1 MLTIGVDPNISFLH
15 GVSYGT
21 TTNFNITFP
30 YGQPIP
36 PDEFFQDRPLDVAY
50 INLLATES
58 IYYNTPVDILY
69 LSSHPNEANSALI
82 NPTLRNAFSIRPQ
95 ALDTNITYSVMVRYG
110 VKISYTTSGPGKITF
125 LGLVMD
131 PGTAGGRVF
140 GPTGNISIIL
150 PSQNTWYDIDY
161 RCILAYSGSAWQITS
176 HKIRYASITG
186 GIRVWGL
193 WAENTSS
200 ISFPNIDSVIRYPGY
215 YTISANT
222 QYSIFYPRVAIAPN
236 TNLYNL

>member
-1 MLTIGVDPNISFLH
+1 MITIGVDPNISFLH

-30 YGQPIP
+30 YEQPIP

-50 INLLATES
+50 INLLTTGYIGYTA
-58 IYYNTPVDILY
+58 DILY

-95 ALDTNITYSVMVRYG
+95 ALNTNTTYSVMVRYG
-110 VKISYTTSGPGKITF
+110 LKVSFTNATAARISF
-125 LGLVMD
+125 LGTAMD
-131 PGTAGGRVF
+131 TGSGVRVF
-140 GPTGNISIIL
+140 PITSNIIIYP
-150 PSQNTWYDIDY
+150 PSNTWVDIDY

-176 HKIRYASITG
+176 HKIRYATITG
-186 GIRVWGL
+186 GIRAWGL

-200 ISFPNIDSVIRYPGY
+200 VAFQNIDSVIRV
-215 YTISANT
+215 ISQPIYANT
-222 QYSIFYPRVAIAPN
+222 QYSFFYPRVAIAPN

>member
-1 MLTIGVDPNISFLH
+1 MITIGVDPNISFLH

-30 YGQPIP
+30 YEQPIP

-50 INLLATES
+50 INLLTTANIGYTA
-58 IYYNTPVDILY
+58 DILY

-95 ALDTNITYSVMVRYG
+95 ALNTNTTYSVMVRYG
-110 VKISYTTSGPGKITF
+110 LKVSFTSSTGSKISF
-125 LGLVMD
+125 LGTSID
-131 PGTAGGRVF
+131 TGSGGGRVF
-140 GPTGNISIIL
+140 APPSNSNIAISL
-150 PSQNTWYDIDY
+150 PSQNTWVDIDY

-176 HKIRYASITG
+176 HKIRYATITG
-186 GIRVWGL
+186 GIRAWGL

-200 ISFPNIDSVIRYPGY
+200 VAFQNMDSVIRV
-215 YTISANT
+215 ISQPIYANT
-222 QYSIFYPRVAIAPN
+222 QYSFFYPRVAIAPN